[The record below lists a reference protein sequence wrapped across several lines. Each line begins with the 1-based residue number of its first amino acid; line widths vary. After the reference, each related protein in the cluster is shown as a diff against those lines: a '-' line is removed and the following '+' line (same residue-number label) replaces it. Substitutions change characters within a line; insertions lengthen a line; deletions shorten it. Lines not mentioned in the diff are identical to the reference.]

1 MTCCQ
6 GGPNT
11 EMSILSAHGLV
22 GIVSLRQEGRI
33 VTYEVVLFTTFSIRI
48 HLITM
53 I

>member
-22 GIVSLRQEGRI
+22 GTVSLHREGRI
-33 VTYEVVLFTTFSIRI
+33 VTYEVVHFTSFLLESIQ
-48 HLITM
+48 
-53 I
+53 